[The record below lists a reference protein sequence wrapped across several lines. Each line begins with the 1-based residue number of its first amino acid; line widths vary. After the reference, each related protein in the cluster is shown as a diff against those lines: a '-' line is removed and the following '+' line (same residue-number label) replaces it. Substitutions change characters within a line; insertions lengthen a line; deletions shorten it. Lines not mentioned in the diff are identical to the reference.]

1 MPTRTLVF
9 LLDGLGDVVFDQ
21 LGDVVDVS
29 AALGRGDRVDEG
41 HLLEAVV
48 GDCDRDLPT
57 IACLLVH
64 RLHLLPGRVLVAFN
78 SFKISLTKILY
89 YKMNSD
95 SE

>member
-48 GDCDRDLPT
+48 GDGDRYLPP
-57 IACLLVH
+57 IARLLVH
-64 RLHLLPGRVLVAFN
+64 RLDLLPGRVLVAFN
-78 SFKISLTKILY
+78 LFRILLN
-89 YKMNSD
+89 YKMNS
-95 SE
+95 E

>member
-1 MPTRTLVF
+1 MPVPTLVF

-48 GDCDRDLPT
+48 GDGDRYLPP
-57 IACLLVH
+57 IARLLVH
-64 RLHLLPGRVLVAFN
+64 RLDLLPGRVLVAFN
-78 SFKISLTKILY
+78 LFRILLN
-89 YKMNSD
+89 YKMNS
-95 SE
+95 E